1 MNTWPCFL
9 QYLATLGFNSDQN
22 GTKTQCKFSARWGR
36 GAGQH
41 SVLWQY
47 GVCSGK
53 IDHRDF
59 SCHALLR
66 QLGRAEKSL
75 SI

>member
-1 MNTWPCFL
+1 MPGLASFSTWLRWVLIQTKMEPRL
-9 QYLATLGFNSDQN
+9 SANSVQGGAT
-22 GTKTQCKFSARWGR
+22 

-66 QLGRAEKSL
+66 ELGRGEKSL